1 MATDTL
7 DKKHTDHSHSTDNGS
22 WEGGEYPFKVG
33 YGKLMIWYFLLS
45 DAFTFA
51 GFLIAY
57 GTLRFSMPTWPV
69 PDFVFST
76 FPFMDGQHPL
86 LFVTFMTFVL
96 LFSSFTMIRAV
107 QEGHRENRRGIVIW
121 MFLTILGGLG
131 FLGCQA
137 WEWTTLIGKE
147 HMSVT
152 TNPFGTHTEDG
163 IYLDAEGN
171 DSGQT
176 FRAGSSYLLHRID
189 LDGSHGHDASQG
201 DVGKH
206 GGEYKEQGHTT
217 EEGAVAAHTPDSTNN
232 PAITRPVA
240 ADSSGAVNDK
250 SQYTMSK
257 DEPKSRDEHTV
268 TDHQAPS
275 AHESTDAQPAG
286 GSQASAD
293 DHAGGGEH
301 GAHDVHHYPGPGDY
315 PDAVVDER
323 GFIHR
328 KYRVAS
334 GEHAGMIK
342 TENFGPKAFGALFFF
357 ITGFHGFHVFSGVL
371 FLLTILINVMS
382 GLYIAR
388 RNKNEMVEK
397 IGLYWHFVD
406 LVWVFVFLVF
416 YLL

>member
-7 DKKHTDHSHSTDNGS
+7 DKKHTDAGTENGS

-57 GTLRFSMPTWPV
+57 GTLRFSTISWPV

-76 FPFMDGQHPL
+76 FPILGDHHPL
-86 LFVTFMTFVL
+86 LFVTLMTFVL
-96 LFSSFTMIRAV
+96 LFSSYTMIRAV
-107 QEGHRENRRGIVIW
+107 QEGHRENRRGVVIW
-121 MFLTILGGLG
+121 MSLTIVGGLG

-152 TNPFGTHTEDG
+152 TSPFGTHTEDG
-163 IYLDAEGN
+163 IYLDASGN
-171 DSGQT
+171 ESDET
-176 FRAGSSYLLHRID
+176 FDAGKSYLMHKATF
-189 LDGSHGHDASQG
+189 GATHQ
-201 DVGKH
+201 
-206 GGEYKEQGHTT
+206 
-217 EEGAVAAHTPDSTNN
+217 EEG
-232 PAITRPVA
+232 
-240 ADSSGAVNDK
+240 
-250 SQYTMSK
+250 
-257 DEPKSRDEHTV
+257 
-268 TDHQAPS
+268 
-275 AHESTDAQPAG
+275 HESTAEPQEAG
-286 GSQASAD
+286 HGTEAGHSGG
-293 DHAGGGEH
+293 HAYV
-301 GAHDVHHYPGPGDY
+301 APGDY

-323 GFIHR
+323 GYIHR
-328 KYRVAS
+328 KFMVAS
-334 GEHAGMIK
+334 GTETGLIK
-342 TENFGPKAFGALFFF
+342 SEAFGPKAFGALFFF
-357 ITGFHGFHVFSGVL
+357 ITGFHGFHVFSGVI
-371 FLLTILINVMS
+371 FLTIIMVNVIS
-382 GLYIAR
+382 GIYIKR